1 MGFHLST
8 ETCFGDATAKTLVVA
23 SWVKDHY

>member
-1 MGFHLST
+1 MDFHLST

-23 SWVKDHY
+23 GWVTDPQ